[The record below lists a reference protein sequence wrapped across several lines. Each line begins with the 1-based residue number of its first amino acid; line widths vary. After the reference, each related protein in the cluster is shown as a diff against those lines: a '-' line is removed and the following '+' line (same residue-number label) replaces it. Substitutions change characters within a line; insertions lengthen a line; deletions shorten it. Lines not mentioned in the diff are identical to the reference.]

1 MEFRL
6 ELSWEFLSADEIA
19 VKTIRALRNHIK
31 HAKECSA
38 FYRTSLERFEPDAIN
53 SLGEFALLPLT
64 ERHHLADHSSKFLGV
79 DPVQIAETVLTA
91 ASTGKPMPFVLTAS
105 DIDRIAFSNALS
117 LHSMGISSADR
128 VQILLSLD
136 RFSIDG
142 MAQYRGAIMAG
153 ANVMRLG
160 AGVAVHSVMQKYL
173 QFFRPTVL
181 IGTPSSLLST
191 GQDLAKNGFDPAK
204 CQVQKIVATSEPVWT
219 KEMRYNGTGQQL
231 ADLWGAKVFSMYSAT
246 ELSASFG
253 DCECQSGAHA
263 HPELVYIEIV
273 DEKGKPVPDGTV
285 GELVATPLGV
295 EGVPLVRY
303 KTGDMTFKINGTC
316 ACGRNST
323 RIGPVIGR
331 KSQAFTC
338 LGTTVFAANLINAL
352 DSVDEIKDYQIVLE
366 SDPRGNDSPTIH
378 VAAPP
383 AALVKISQIVKA
395 ATGVHIPAL
404 ISNIPTIQA
413 MRGTTGKRGSV
424 LDHRGK
430 PAAH

>member
-31 HAKECSA
+31 HTKECSA
-38 FYRTSLERFEPDAIN
+38 YYRASLERFEPDAIN
-53 SLGEFALLPLT
+53 SLGDFALLPLT

-91 ASTGKPMPFVLTAS
+91 ATTGKPMPFVLTAS

-128 VQILLSLD
+128 AQILLSLD

-142 MAQYRGAIMAG
+142 MAHYRGAIMTG

-181 IGTPSSLLST
+181 IGTPSSLLSI

-219 KEMRYNGTGQQL
+219 KEMSYNGAGRQL

-253 DCECQSGAHA
+253 DCECQSGSHA

-303 KTGDMTFKINGTC
+303 KTGDMTFKISGTC

-331 KSQAFTC
+331 KSQSFTC
-338 LGTTVFAANLINAL
+338 LGTTVFAANLTNAL
-352 DSVDEIKDYQIVLE
+352 DSVEEIKDYQIVLE

-383 AALVKISQIVKA
+383 AALVKISQVVKA

-413 MRGTTGKRGSV
+413 MRGSTGKKSSV